1 MHRHLCDPVHL
12 LWLRQTSGFQNGRRD
27 VGTVSELVAQTAFVL
42 NALGPGNDHWVT
54 NAAEMRGNLLPPF
67 KRRVTRPCPRCC
79 VVWVQVRAAP
89 FVEATVSFDRF

>member
-1 MHRHLCDPVHL
+1 MHRHLCDPVNF
-12 LWLRQTSGFQNGRRD
+12 LRLRHTGDFQNGWCD
-27 VGTVSELVAQTAFVL
+27 VGTMSELAAQAAFL
-42 NALGPGNDHWVT
+42 LDAFWPRNDHWVT

-79 VVWVQVRAAP
+79 VVWVHVRAAP